1 MIVSKCAICGG
12 KVEEREVSEE
22 MRIGNDFVIIENV
35 RAGVC
40 VECGERY
47 YPPRIV
53 DRLRDIERSIRD
65 RKTLKKLT
73 LIGSTYRLGYDT
85 LSEAINDNLKVE
97 RGRRNENLNNGR
109 CGLCR
114 LACSG
119 IRIF

>member
-1 MIVSKCAICGG
+1 MGELKKRIHAVCAYSKDDDIAIIITTKCAICGG

-22 MRIGNDFVIIENV
+22 VRIGNDFVIIENV

-47 YPPRIV
+47 YPPGIV

-85 LSEAINDNLKVE
+85 PV
-97 RGRRNENLNNGR
+97 
-109 CGLCR
+109 
-114 LACSG
+114 
-119 IRIF
+119 